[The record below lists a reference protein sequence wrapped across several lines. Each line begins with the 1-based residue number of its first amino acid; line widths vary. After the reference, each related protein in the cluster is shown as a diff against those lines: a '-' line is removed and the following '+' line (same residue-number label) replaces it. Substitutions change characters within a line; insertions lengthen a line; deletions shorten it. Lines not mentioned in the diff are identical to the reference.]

1 MLSREDK
8 KRKQLA
14 ELGIEYDFAGYR
26 GAGKEEQV
34 EAKVEEAA
42 KPTPKKKG
50 RKSAGGEEVR
60 SFSPFGL
67 SISLADCHLSTT

>member
-60 SFSPFGL
+60 SSAPFRLLVSG
-67 SISLADCHLSTT
+67 ADCSVSTT